1 MARSFASASSQYL
14 RYTGTIGGEAYTVAG
29 WVYRQTTSGTH
40 VIFSRSNASNTQV
53 QLFLFNTSNVMQ
65 YYYESLLPGTINISG
80 ATAISTG
87 QWYHVAA
94 VMQSGEHRIYL
105 NGASEAVATNALVSR
120 DNTYTQISGR
130 VYAGSNGEFWNG
142 RMAEFG
148 IWSTGLTAAEVAGLA
163 KGRDVSTVRPAS
175 LAAYYPMGG
184 RYNQSDVDRW
194 ESKLD
199 MTATGSP
206 TWTDH
211 PRIVYPQVMGLPSKG
226 SGGGGGGVAN
236 PVLFHSYYMSQ
247 GMRP

>member
-14 RYTGTIGGEAYTVAG
+14 RYTGMIGGSAYTVAG
-29 WVYRQTTSGTH
+29 WVYRSTGSAQHTIFMRGSATG
-40 VIFSRSNASNTQV
+40 VILQE
-53 QLFLFNTSNVMQ
+53 FLFNASNVMQ
-65 YYYESLLPGTINISG
+65 YYYQYSSTQSINISG
-80 ATAISTG
+80 TTSISTG

-94 VMQSGEHRIYL
+94 VMQGGEHRIYL
-105 NGASEAVATNALVSR
+105 DGISQAVSTNATASPTLSF
-120 DNTYTQISGR
+120 TQFSGLI
-130 VYAGSNGEFWNG
+130 YNGMAGDYFNG

-148 IWSTGLTAAEVAGLA
+148 IWSTGLTADEMAGLA
-163 KGRDVSTVRPAS
+163 KGRDVSTVRTAS

-194 ESKLD
+194 KSKLD
-199 MTATGSP
+199 LTATGSP

-211 PRIVYPQVMGLPSKG
+211 PRIVYPQPMVLPTKG
-226 SGGGGGGVAN
+226 VGGGGGVAK